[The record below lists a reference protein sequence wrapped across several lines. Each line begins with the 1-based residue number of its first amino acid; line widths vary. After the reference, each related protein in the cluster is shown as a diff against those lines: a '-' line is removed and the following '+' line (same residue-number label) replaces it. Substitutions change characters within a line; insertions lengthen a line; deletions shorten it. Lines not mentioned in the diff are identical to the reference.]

1 MKAADEWQGPVLPA
15 AGEAQFKRFLTATD
29 QLAESLNGIFD
40 ECFVKMLHSSERKPA
55 SAGPLEALTVVDAAE
70 KITRLADQRKK
81 RVPQDFPSFPAD
93 KLPSAVVARLHF
105 AEAMMVLLFNALDEK
120 QRESAKQ
127 GFARM
132 LDSVDT
138 SEIPGGRQETM
149 RAYKDALAAMHSSML
164 SSNLPPEEMAAAL
177 SVDFAK
183 KFA

>member
-40 ECFVKMLHSSERKPA
+40 EFFVKMPHSTCSSEPLKP
-55 SAGPLEALTVVDAAE
+55 LVVAEAAE

-81 RVPQDFPSFPAD
+81 RVSQDFPSFPAD
-93 KLPSAVVARLHF
+93 KLPSAVVARLRF

-149 RAYKDALAAMHSSML
+149 RAYKDALTAMHSSML
-164 SSNLPPEEMAAAL
+164 SSNLTPEEMAAAL